1 MLDIEVVDDY
11 IISMHQQMNIDKGA
25 TTAKKKKKEITLYTI
40 AKTFLPKSLI
50 YTV

>member
-25 TTAKKKKKEITLYTI
+25 TTAKKKITLYTN

>member
-25 TTAKKKKKEITLYTI
+25 TTAKKKKITLYTN

>member
-25 TTAKKKKKEITLYTI
+25 TTAKKKKEITLYTI